1 MKMAPV
7 MGIFGQLAEGVDYC
21 MAELVVGERLVV
33 EIVNGRRSCL
43 EQAIWD
49 LGEGVGRRG

>member
-7 MGIFGQLAEGVDYC
+7 MGIFEQLAEGVDCC

-49 LGEGVGRRG
+49 LGEVWLNR